1 MGNIFHVTIAG
12 KSCLD
17 HASMVER
24 MESSAAQA
32 VSEKVFVKNIIY
44 YVLYCDLLPRI
55 MAMWGTDSLKW
66 DG

>member
-1 MGNIFHVTIAG
+1 
-12 KSCLD
+12 
-17 HASMVER
+17 MVER